1 MTERLKTV
9 ETTETLFV
17 GVGGIGSDIVAKV
30 AAMCKGNEL
39 KNIRF
44 AVLDTDAN
52 SLKTVE
58 GNGAKITKVQTS
70 SSQTV
75 KEYLDKDDNARL
87 YWFPNNAT
95 LYGKTVSEGA
105 GQVRAISR
113 LALNNAIRTGEINKL
128 YKEIDNLLLKDSGN
142 FKQALRVVVVSSA
155 TGGTGSGMAMITAML
170 IREYLHDHYREKK
183 AIVRGF
189 FVLPS
194 VMDTVIDSQMER
206 NSQYRNG
213 YATLKEINAFMMI
226 GSGFG
231 ETEDELKRYKDI
243 HISVPTPT
251 GESRKL
257 NCLPFDFCFL
267 LEAADKNAE
276 GMDSLEKYKCAA
288 ALSIYEQNIGP
299 MQKRSFS
306 LEDNIV
312 KEFSAKNKFGRNRFG
327 GIGASKIVYPY
338 EDIMAYMT
346 YDRTLSR
353 IGKAEANNN
362 AEEGTIDEAI
372 DWYKY
377 DREFEREYKKYDK
390 DPNASASSKPHIET
404 SYVDAVDRDV
414 AGKFG
419 KEIHRDLG
427 ETDEKTASK
436 VIDEKVKKYLEATER
451 YIVNKYKT
459 LDSGYADLEN
469 WSSDAIINASDK
481 NGEALQGVE
490 DIAKYGKDFGYLGL
504 RRAKN
509 EIRTLLYSA
518 PRITSEEVQKYN
530 LEYLL
535 KNNENVVHPISAR
548 YILYKLKI
556 AIEEKKTKNA
566 GKINEIAKEIDDA
579 VSGEANIENDVT
591 LLGKHSK
598 QDDWISIGDRIA
610 ELAENQMEHVNRQMY
625 ELLYE
630 ELLVY
635 VKDLCGQY
643 KKLFTRFQSKSID
656 LLRRKQEILDKL
668 LNEKGRSEFYLCSN
682 GEEGKYETKDKLDEL
697 ASRIPQSEHGFLLP
711 SDSSAEIFES
721 VKKNVEID
729 KKNEFDLY
737 KQPLIDIFE
746 NDIVTYFEKEVREDS
761 KDLLDVNVVQAFM
774 LDREIEKCLE
784 NKLYGNGDAIASRLT
799 PAQKQ
804 TCLEEMMRIGMK
816 LATPGVNG
824 QSFVEPRDVKICT
837 YNESVDD
844 MRDIHL
850 DSATAVRKIQSVP
863 SDTVSKYEMRFFNA
877 IYNITPDDIPLFK
890 GPKKDK
896 ITGETDHYSEGIYY
910 KAYQEYGKN
919 IGPDSMK
926 SATIST
932 HIDKRWDA
940 IVCLPELNFD
950 VQYNQMVRAHSA
962 LLYGLIFGLIR
973 KFKSSRYDMD
983 KKVFKVVDE
992 EGGRIDLIVSN
1003 GTECDEFYEVLDAL
1017 YRDKSSTNIIMEVAE
1032 EYSRTDVEKNNNY
1045 MQSAFFEFVT
1055 DLRLPEG
1062 HKTPTSIFEIPLLYY
1077 NSLPSSLADNNEL
1090 SIMIDSVIHI
1100 IEKAVNRHEKEQ
1112 DRSAHLCQ
1120 ILEHQYRVFI
1130 ESFNNDSYNLKKNT
1144 EVYDNIVVS
1153 MVCTKIINKFKELE
1167 VSNCGERIRK
1177 LRDTI
1182 TEKFDEE

>member
-1 MTERLKTV
+1 MAERLKTV

-17 GVGGIGSDIVAKV
+17 GVGGVGSDIVVKV
-30 AAMCKGNEL
+30 AKMCKGNEVN
-39 KNIRF
+39 NIRF
-44 AVLDTDAN
+44 VVLDTDAN
-52 SLKTVE
+52 SLKAVE

-87 YWFPNNAT
+87 YWFPNNST

-170 IREYLHDHYREKK
+170 IREYLHEHYSEKK
-183 AIVRGF
+183 AIIRGF
-189 FVLPS
+189 FILPS
-194 VMDTVIDSQMER
+194 VMNTVIDSQMEK

-213 YATLKEINAFMMI
+213 YATIKEINAFMMI

-243 HISVPTPT
+243 HISVPTAT
-251 GESRKL
+251 GETRKL
-257 NCLPFDFCFL
+257 NCLPFDFCFV
-267 LEAADKNAE
+267 LESADKNTE

-288 ALSIYEQNIGP
+288 ALSIYEQNVGP
-299 MQKRSFS
+299 MQKKSFS

-312 KEFSAKNKFGRNRFG
+312 KEFSAKGKFGRNRFG

-338 EDIMAYMT
+338 EDIMSYMA

-353 IGKAEANNN
+353 IGNSEYNNLTEEIDSVDRAN
-362 AEEGTIDEAI
+362 

-377 DREFEREYKKYDK
+377 DREFEIEYKKYEK
-390 DPNASASSKPHIET
+390 DPNASVAKKPEIEI
-404 SYVDAVDRDV
+404 SYVEAVDRDRE
-414 AGKFG
+414 GRFG
-419 KEIHRDLG
+419 QEIHRDLG
-427 ETDEKTASK
+427 ENDIESA
-436 VIDEKVKKYLEATER
+436 A
-451 YIVNKYKT
+451 IV
-459 LDSGYADLEN
+459 
-469 WSSDAIINASDK
+469 
-481 NGEALQGVE
+481 VE
-490 DIAKYGKDFGYLGL
+490 DRVKDYIKSTESYVVSTYKAMDAKYGTTERVRGKSFAEDGDKDSAKKLVKNVISFGESFKYTGT
-504 RRAKN
+504 RRIKN
-509 EIRTLLYSA
+509 EINALLYSS
-518 PRITSEEVQKYN
+518 PSIKSDSVQ
-530 LEYLL
+530 EYHIESLISNG
-535 KNNENVVHPISAR
+535 KNVAHPISAR
-548 YILYKLKI
+548 YILYKLILELRERKEKNLGLIKI
-556 AIEEKKTKNA
+556 ESEK
-566 GKINEIAKEIDDA
+566 
-579 VSGEANIENDVT
+579 IEND
-591 LLGKHSK
+591 
-598 QDDWISIGDRIA
+598 ISSDTSVMKEIEKLPENNKKEVWQAAEDRVKGFAKRQI
-610 ELAENQMEHVNRQMY
+610 ELVNRQIY
-625 ELLYE
+625 AILYDE
-630 ELLVY
+630 MEKY
-635 VKDLCGQY
+635 VDHLCREY
-643 KKLFTRFQSKSID
+643 RDLFTKFQTKSID
-656 LLRRKQEILDKL
+656 LIRRKKAIVDKFVNVKGINEYYVCATEDKL
-668 LNEKGRSEFYLCSN
+668 N
-682 GEEGKYETKDKLDEL
+682 EL
-697 ASRIPQSEHGFLLP
+697 AARIPEGNHGFLLP
-711 SDSSAEIFES
+711 SDSSAEIFDS
-721 VKKNVEID
+721 VKKNVDIR
-729 KKNEFDLY
+729 KRNEFELY
-737 KQPLIDIFE
+737 PQPVIDIFE
-746 NDIVTYFEKEVREDS
+746 KNIVTYFKKEVREES
-761 KDLLDVNVVQAFM
+761 KDLLDINIVQAFL
-774 LDREIEKCLE
+774 LDKELSISIE
-784 NKLYGNGDAIASRLT
+784 NKLYGKEDMANIRLSSGE
-799 PAQKQ
+799 KQ
-804 TCLEEMMRIGMK
+804 ISLEEMMRVGMK
-816 LATPGVNG
+816 LSTPGVNG

-837 YNESVDD
+837 YNTSLEE

-850 DSATAVRKIQSVP
+850 DSVTATRKIQNIP
-863 SDTVSKYEMRFFNA
+863 SDTVSKYEIRFFNA

-890 GPKKDK
+890 GPKRDK

-940 IVCLPELNFD
+940 IVCLPEINFD
-950 VQYNQMVRAHSA
+950 VQYNQMIRAHSA

-973 KFKSSRYDMD
+973 KFKSSRYDN
-983 KKVFKVVDE
+983 KKVFKVLDE

-1017 YRDKSSTNIIMEVAE
+1017 YRDKSSTNIIMKVAE

-1045 MQSAFFEFVT
+1045 MQSAFFEFVR

-1062 HKTPTSIFEIPLLYY
+1062 HKSPTSIFEIPLLYY

-1120 ILEHQYRVFI
+1120 ILERQYKVFI
-1130 ESFNNDSYNLKKNT
+1130 ESFNNEAYGLKNNT
-1144 EVYDNIVVS
+1144 EVYDNIVLS

-1167 VSNCGERIRK
+1167 VSNCGERIKK
-1177 LRDTI
+1177 LRETI
-1182 TEKFDEE
+1182 IEKYDD